1 MICFLVCGRFRY
13 TLDDYLTGWAS
24 HLADRIRILHYEELG
39 RQSDWPPGAYVFTDI
54 ERLIRP
60 ELRAARHL
68 AERFE
73 RYPEQYHVLN
83 DPRRVLRR
91 FSMLRKLYRKGI
103 NTFNVHRTDA
113 PLDQI
118 RFPVFIKREHEHS
131 IKGIGL
137 LHNADDLKQA
147 LRRLGPI
154 DRLRKHRL
162 MITEYCDIADEQ
174 GQFRKY
180 AAMRLGEHVVPRHIL
195 LSNRWLTKKPDLIT
209 PELCEKEANFVA
221 SAQVHAGVADA
232 FELAGIDYGRIDYG
246 LLDGKVQVWEINTN
260 PRLVPTRER
269 LAVQRM
275 DAQAASAEQINAALS
290 ELAGRRQG
298 EAITIDPQMLG
309 LWRGPLLRLAYW
321 FYTGHVRS

>member
-13 TLDDYLTGWAS
+13 TLDEYVTGWAN
-24 HLADRIRILHYEELG
+24 HLANSIRILHYEDLDSQG
-39 RQSDWPPGAYVFTDI
+39 DWPPGTYVFADI

-60 ELRAARHL
+60 ELRAARRL

-73 RYPEQYHVLN
+73 EYPERYRVLN

-91 FSMLRKLYRKGI
+91 FPMLRKLYRKGI
-103 NTFNVHRTDA
+103 NAFNVHRPGSPMDE
-113 PLDQI
+113 I

-131 IKGIGL
+131 TKGIEL
-137 LHNADDLKQA
+137 LHDADELNQA
-147 LRRLGPI
+147 MRRLGPI

-180 AAMRLGEHVVPRHIL
+180 AAMRLGEQIIPRHIL

-209 PELCEKEANFVA
+209 SELCKEEANFVA
-221 SAQVHAGVADA
+221 SAQVHEGVADA

-246 LLDGKVQVWEINTN
+246 LLNGKIQVWEINTN
-260 PRLVPTRER
+260 PRLVPPRQRIDT
-269 LAVQRM
+269 QRM
-275 DAQAASAEQINAALS
+275 DAQAASAEQINATLT
-290 ELAGRRQG
+290 ELASPREG
-298 EAITIDPQMLG
+298 EGITIDPHLLG
-309 LWRGPLLRLAYW
+309 LWRGPFLGLLYR